1 MDDAVAIRRLARLLA
16 GLPPRSACQE
26 APEWLAVAR
35 AGRFHGVL
43 PLIHGCWSAD
53 ALIQATSEGFA
64 RACAEEARA
73 AAALDMSQSLATT
86 ELLARLAADGVR
98 PLLLKGAALAHTHY
112 ASPVL
117 RPRSDLDLLVSAG
130 DRSRC
135 TSLFAAMG
143 YERVRQLPGRYVSH
157 QESWKRSGPAG
168 SLSVDLHWRVNNSP
182 VLAGLLQ
189 HDELAAESL
198 IVPALG
204 PAARCPGPAHAL
216 LLAALHREGSRDA
229 PYHHAGWS
237 IPGGDRLIWLVDFV
251 QLLRLADTQQR
262 RQMAALV
269 EAKGAQPLIAGVVQA
284 LQCWLPELAADVLP
298 VLRSMALGGTPDR
311 ALQRYVSAGPMMR
324 RALDFAALGS
334 WRARAGYLAEQ
345 LYPPADYLRARDP
358 QNAGASRPVL
368 ALKRL
373 LKRVLRSSG

>member
-1 MDDAVAIRRLARLLA
+1 MDEAVAIRMLALLLA
-16 GLPPRSACQE
+16 GLPPRSACPE
-26 APEWLAVAR
+26 AIEWYAVAW

-43 PLIHGCWSAD
+43 PLIHASWSPD
-53 ALIQATSEGFA
+53 ALIQATTEDFA
-64 RACAEEARA
+64 RACAEETRS
-73 AAALDMSQSLATT
+73 AAALDLSQRVVTT

-98 PLLLKGAALAHTHY
+98 PLLLKGASLAHTHY
-112 ASPVL
+112 ASPAL
-117 RPRSDLDLLVSAG
+117 RPRSDLDLLVSAEE
-130 DRSRC
+130 RSRC
-135 TSLFAAMG
+135 APLFAAMG
-143 YERVRQLPGRYVSH
+143 YERVLQLPGRYVSH
-157 QESWKRSGPAG
+157 QESWRRSGPAG

-189 HDELAAESL
+189 REELAAGSL
-198 IVPALG
+198 SVPALG

-229 PYHHAGWS
+229 PYHHAGRS

-284 LQCWLPELAADVLP
+284 LQRWLPELAADELP
-298 VLRSMALGGTPDR
+298 LLHSMALGGSPDR
-311 ALQRYVSAGPMMR
+311 QLQRFVSAGPWMR

-334 WRARAGYLAEQ
+334 WRVRAGFLAEQ
-345 LYPPADYLRARDP
+345 LFPPADYLRARDP
-358 QNAGASRPVL
+358 QNTGSSRPVL
-368 ALKRL
+368 ALRRL
-373 LKRVLRSSG
+373 LRAAIPRSG